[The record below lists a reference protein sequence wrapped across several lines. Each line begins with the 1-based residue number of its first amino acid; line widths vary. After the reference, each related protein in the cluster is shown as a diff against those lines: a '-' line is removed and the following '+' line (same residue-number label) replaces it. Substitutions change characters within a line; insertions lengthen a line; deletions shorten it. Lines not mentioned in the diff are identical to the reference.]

1 MHEHVLGTPG
11 VTAHQTRAAHPAPA
25 TRRSLAWL
33 GAGGLLGGAATLALV
48 MLGASILAPPPP
60 PTAMAPPAFV
70 ADPAPGGITHS
81 YEGGFP
87 FFVGGGVAVFD
98 CNDDARPELFLAGGA
113 SSSALYR
120 NDSTAAG
127 TFEFTRIESATTDLS
142 NVTGAYPLDVDSDSL
157 LDLVVLRIGENV
169 ILRGTGGCTFER
181 ANEILGFDGGDA
193 WTVGF
198 SAQWQPGDALP
209 TMVFGNYLKS
219 EQDRT
224 CDDHALIVPATDL
237 VFEEPVAV
245 SPGWCTL
252 SMLFSDWN
260 RSGRMDLRVAN
271 DRHYYQGGQE
281 QLLRLTDAGLV
292 PYTEQEGWQP
302 MQIWGMG
309 IASEDLTGDGKPEV
323 FLTSQGDNKLQTLVD
338 GAGGPEYRDI
348 ALERNATVHRPFTGG
363 DTLPSTAWHAQFDDV
378 NNDGIVDL
386 YVSKGNVD
394 SMPEFATLDPNN
406 LLIGQSDGTFIE
418 AADRAGILSFE
429 RGRGAAV
436 VDLNLDGML
445 DIVQVNR
452 DANVSLWRNVGW
464 GDATASQPMGH
475 WLAVRPLQNDVN
487 RDAIGAWIEVRSGDR
502 VQAREIT
509 IGGGHASG
517 RIGWVHFGLGA
528 DTEAEVR
535 VTWPDG
541 ERTRWMPVESDH
553 RVEVVRGAST
563 VTVLP

>member
-1 MHEHVLGTPG
+1 M
-11 VTAHQTRAAHPAPA
+11 TAQQTRPAHVVPA
-25 TRRSLAWL
+25 TRRSWAWL

-48 MLGASILAPPPP
+48 MFGASILAPPPP
-60 PTAMAPPAFV
+60 PTAMAPPTFV
-70 ADPAPGGITHS
+70 ADPVSEGITHS
-81 YEGGFP
+81 YDGEFP
-87 FFVGGGVAVFD
+87 FFVGGGVAAFD
-98 CNDDARPELFLAGGA
+98 CDEDAKPELFLAGGA
-113 SSSALYR
+113 SLSALYR
-120 NDSTAAG
+120 NDSAAG
-127 TFEFTRIESATTDLS
+127 GALAFTRIESAATDLS
-142 NVTGAYPLDVDSDSL
+142 DVTGAYPLDVDSDSL
-157 LDLVVLRIGENV
+157 LDLVVLRMGENV
-169 ILRGTGGCTFER
+169 ILRGTGDCTFER
-181 ANEILGFDGGDA
+181 ANETLGFDGGDA

-198 SAQWQPGDALP
+198 SAQWQPGDTLP

-224 CDDHALIVPATDL
+224 CDDHALMVPAGDL
-237 VFEEPVAV
+237 VFERPEPV

-292 PYTEQEGWQP
+292 AYTEQEGWQP

-309 IASEDLTGDGKPEV
+309 IASEDLTGDGTPEV
-323 FLTSQGDNKLQTLVD
+323 FLTSQGDNKLQALVD
-338 GAGGPEYRDI
+338 GAGGPDYRDI

-363 DTLPSTAWHAQFDDV
+363 DTLPSTAWHPQFADV

-394 SMPEFATLDPNN
+394 SMPEFAMLDPNN
-406 LLIGQSDGTFIE
+406 LLIGQSDGTFVE
-418 AADRAGILSFE
+418 AADTAGILSFE
-429 RGRGAAV
+429 SGRGAAV

-452 DANVSLWRNVGW
+452 EANVSLWRNVGF
-464 GDATASQPMGH
+464 GGAIESQPMGH
-475 WLAVRPLQNDVN
+475 WLAVRPLQDDVN
-487 RDAIGAWIEVRSGDR
+487 RDAIGAWIEVRSGGR
-502 VQAREIT
+502 VHAREIT

-517 RIGWVHFGLGA
+517 RIGWLHFGLGA

-541 ERTRWMPVESDH
+541 EQTDWMPVESDR
-553 RVEVVRGAST
+553 RVEVVRGAAT
-563 VTVLP
+563 VTSSP